1 MSNTMQPINLFKTP
15 FAVSGTKN
23 IIPATG
29 DDTTGFANLSSGFPF
44 VTQKPISQ
52 GGVAPQRTDFNGILY
67 MLSAFSFFAQSGG
80 VFTYDDSLDYDS
92 PAIVFYSGSL
102 WFCVKA
108 NGPGTT
114 PGVQAPG
121 SDAAYWLTL
130 AEYLYNAMK
139 DAGINI
145 GGYDIGDIKMHYGTS
160 APDGWFACDNSV
172 FDTAK
177 YPLLYAKLN
186 SDRLP
191 DFRGLVPRGYD
202 PTGINDPDGA
212 TRTIGS
218 KQEDA
223 GRNITGSFTALL
235 QAGEDIFSGGC
246 FFTKEINSASENG
259 SRSNRYETPLYAID
273 ASLSWG
279 EDHTADEFRGKNF
292 SILFCIKHD

>member
-1 MSNTMQPINLFKTP
+1 MSNTMQPTNLFKTP

-29 DDTTGFANLSSGFPF
+29 DDTTGLANLLSGFPF

-92 PAIVFYSGSL
+92 PAIVFYSGAL
-102 WFCVKA
+102 WFCIKA

-114 PGVQAPG
+114 PGAQTPG
-121 SDAAYWLTL
+121 SDVSYWLTL
-130 AEYLYNAMK
+130 AEYLYNAMI

-145 GGYDIGDIKMHYGTS
+145 GGHDIGDIKMHYGTS
-160 APDGWFACDNSV
+160 APDGWFACDNSA
-172 FDTAK
+172 FDTSK
-177 YPLLYAKLN
+177 YPLLYAKLGSN
-186 SDRLP
+186 RLP

-202 PTGINDPDGA
+202 STGVNDPDGA
-212 TRTIGS
+212 SRSIGS

-223 GRNITGSFTALL
+223 GRNVTGNAPLCDATEAFDSVFT
-235 QAGEDIFSGGC
+235 GC
-246 FFTKEINSASENG
+246 FVVDG
-259 SRSNRYETPLYAID
+259 SVATYGNAKKDYNNPLCRFD
-273 ASLSWG
+273 ASQNWG
-279 EDHTADEFRGKNF
+279 KEHTANEFRGKNF